1 MRSIWQVVSLLL
13 FLFFLMLIGR
23 LIIDWVRVL
32 ARDWRPKGAVLV
44 LAEVVY
50 TTTDPPLKAL
60 RRVIPTIT
68 LGGIRIDL
76 AFLVLFLLTSTLMGL
91 QPF

>member
-32 ARDWRPKGAVLV
+32 ARDWRPRGAVLV

-50 TTTDPPLKAL
+50 TTTDPPLKVL

>member
-50 TTTDPPLKAL
+50 TATDPPLKAL